1 MAQKSKLQWRVIQ
14 EHKINIE
21 HCLLFLEVIGNFCV
35 PCEFQKKLIN
45 LTRLNNKKM
54 VKSVEN
60 EGNIVE
66 PAWSMDD

>member
-35 PCEFQKKLIN
+35 PYEFQKN
-45 LTRLNNKKM
+45 WLTFHVQKEYVRQLHAVM
-54 VKSVEN
+54 AVEFT
-60 EGNIVE
+60 
-66 PAWSMDD
+66 